1 MLRYKL
7 KQLLADK
14 EFAER
19 RQITLKE
26 VATSLGINRMTLS
39 KLANHPG
46 ANVTTDNI
54 DKLCG
59 YFNCAIQDL
68 VEFVPEEP
76 KPNKKHPAVTPNATP
91 SKGGVLRR

>member
-1 MLRYKL
+1 MPLMLRYKL

-26 VATSLGINRMTLS
+26 VAATLGINRMTLS
-39 KLANHPG
+39 KMANRPG
-46 ANVTTDNI
+46 ANVTTDNL

-59 YFNCAIQDL
+59 YFKCTIQEL
-68 VEFVPEEP
+68 VEFVPEELTQLE
-76 KPNKKHPAVTPNATP
+76 KHPAVAPNAK
-91 SKGGVLRR
+91 KGLLRR